1 MSISEDNWNL
11 EMTAV
16 FKEFI
21 WLLIIDWLPFS
32 GREKVCAVLNRLKIC
47 VVYDDHFLGFKF
59 HPATH
64 STGIWSWPGHS
75 SHHCWVFS
83 GSCLVTVVWVIPVQ
97 VLYLCPLSIIVLLTG
112 GMLLTVAWHTI
123 LYYNFKAAVKL
134 EVLKHQMQTAEVG
147 ASA

>member
-21 WLLIIDWLPFS
+21 WLLIIDWLPFY
-32 GREKVCAVLNRLKIC
+32 GRKKVCAVLNRLKIC
-47 VVYDDHFLGFKF
+47 VVYDDHFGGFQF

-64 STGIWSWPGHS
+64 PTGIWSWPGHS

-83 GSCLVTVVWVIPVQ
+83 GSCLVTVVFWCALGYSCSSSVPVSVKHHCFINRRNAINSSMTYNS
-97 VLYLCPLSIIVLLTG
+97 VL
-112 GMLLTVAWHTI
+112 
-123 LYYNFKAAVKL
+123 
-134 EVLKHQMQTAEVG
+134 
-147 ASA
+147 